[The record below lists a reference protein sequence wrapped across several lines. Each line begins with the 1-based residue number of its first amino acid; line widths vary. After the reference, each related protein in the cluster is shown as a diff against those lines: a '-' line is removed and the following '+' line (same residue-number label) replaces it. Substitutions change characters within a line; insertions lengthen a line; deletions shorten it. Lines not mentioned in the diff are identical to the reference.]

1 MNVDRIATY
10 GLWLLCAVFL
20 LVSALCLIDPTIL
33 LGAMEI
39 GLESPTA
46 LAEVR
51 AGYSGT
57 FAGLAM
63 VFAQGARRAD
73 CRSDALGVAAL
84 VLGVFTFGRLL
95 SLALDGTPSSLAFV
109 NHGLEAL
116 GFVLALWLWR
126 ATKDAPATREASTP
140 S

>member
-73 CRSDALGVAAL
+73 CRSDA
-84 VLGVFTFGRLL
+84 
-95 SLALDGTPSSLAFV
+95 
-109 NHGLEAL
+109 
-116 GFVLALWLWR
+116 
-126 ATKDAPATREASTP
+126 
-140 S
+140 